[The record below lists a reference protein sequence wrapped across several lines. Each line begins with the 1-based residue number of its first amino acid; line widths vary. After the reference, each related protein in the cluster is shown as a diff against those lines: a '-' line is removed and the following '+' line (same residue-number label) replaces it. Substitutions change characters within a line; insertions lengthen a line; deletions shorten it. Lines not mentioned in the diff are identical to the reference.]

1 MNGGTNLA
9 KKLYGIGVGVGEP
22 GLVTLKAVE
31 ILKEVDY
38 ICTPMSAKSDS
49 SKALKIISNLIEL
62 KGRIVKLHF
71 KMSKSRKELEQS
83 RTAAARKIYQ
93 LLKKDKK
100 IAFVTI
106 GDPLLYSTYSYMLKK
121 IKEWDSLIEIE
132 TIPGIN
138 SIAAVTSRYNLPLAE
153 EKENTAILS
162 NIKSEDHLEKVFN
175 LFETVVILKL
185 SRNYETAYRVL
196 EKLALKK
203 NVLIAS
209 KCGFEDEFYTEN
221 IEVFKNKKIEY
232 LTLMIVKRKGIY

>member
-1 MNGGTNLA
+1 MDGGIILT
-9 KKLYGIGVGVGEP
+9 KKLYGIGVGVGDA

-38 ICTPMSAKSDS
+38 ICTPLSTKSDS
-49 SKALKIISNLIEL
+49 SKALNIISNLVEL
-62 KGRIVKLHF
+62 KDRVVKLSF

-121 IKEWDSLIEIE
+121 IKDWDNSIEIE

-138 SIAAVTSRYNLPLAE
+138 SIAAATSRYNLPLAE

-162 NIKSEDHLEKVFN
+162 NIKNEDHLERVLD

-185 SRNYETAYRVL
+185 SRNYEVAYRVL
-196 EKLALKK
+196 EKLGLKT

-232 LTLMIVKRKGIY
+232 LTLMIVKRKGL

>member
-1 MNGGTNLA
+1 
-9 KKLYGIGVGVGEP
+9 
-22 GLVTLKAVE
+22 
-31 ILKEVDY
+31 
-38 ICTPMSAKSDS
+38 
-49 SKALKIISNLIEL
+49 
-62 KGRIVKLHF
+62 LHF

-121 IKEWDSLIEIE
+121 IKDWDNSIEIE

-138 SIAAVTSRYNLPLAE
+138 SIAAATSKYNLPLAE

-162 NIKSEDHLEKVFN
+162 NIKNEEHLERVFN

-185 SRNYETAYRVL
+185 SRNYEAAYRVL
-196 EKLALKK
+196 EKLGLKK

-221 IEVFKNKKIEY
+221 IEVFKNRKIEY
-232 LTLMIVKRKGIY
+232 LTLMIVKREGIL